1 MLTKRYLTSVKNLP
15 AIMAK
20 IVEGTAPKKFTIA
33 HLKSIGFPSSND
45 RGMLALLK
53 DLGFLS
59 DDGAP
64 SRRYHDYRDASRSP
78 AIMAEALREAYEDL
92 FHISER
98 PGPSHRAAIE
108 GKIKSAL
115 NVSDRVAR
123 ESASTFLALLR
134 LADLDAPPGTPL
146 HQDNEDSGSSFSGS
160 GQEIR
165 VLGVKVLLRGADR
178 KGAWACC
185 AAYAPSWNNPH
196 PSGIL
201 GTLSS
206 SNRTRKS
213 RGCVTNWRATR
224 ACIVRTAACSVRS
237 SGWSARTST

>member
-59 DDGAP
+59 DDGTP
-64 SRRYHDYRDASRSP
+64 SRRYHEYRDASRSP

-98 PGPSHRAAIE
+98 PSPSHRAAIE

-115 NVSDRVAR
+115 NVSDRIAR
-123 ESASTFLALLR
+123 ESASTFLALLK
-134 LADLDAPPGTPL
+134 LADLDAPQSVRL
-146 HQDNEDSGSSFSGS
+146 QRDNGDSGHEEAAG
-160 GQEIR
+160 E
-165 VLGVKVLLRGADR
+165 ADT
-178 KGAWACC
+178 GTEQAT
-185 AAYAPSWNNPH
+185 PTP
-196 PSGIL
+196 PSGAIGL
-201 GTLSS
+201 KYNVEIHLPASKDIGVY
-206 SNRTRKS
+206 NAIFKS
-213 RGCVTNWRATR
+213 VKEHLLDH
-224 ACIVRTAACSVRS
+224 
-237 SGWSARTST
+237 

>member
-59 DDGAP
+59 DDGTP
-64 SRRYHDYRDASRSP
+64 SQRYHEYRDASRSQTVL
-78 AIMAEALREAYEDL
+78 AEALREAYEDL
-92 FHISER
+92 FHISAK

-115 NVSDRVAR
+115 NVSDRVAK
-123 ESASTFLALLR
+123 ESASTFLALIKLV
-134 LADLDAPPGTPL
+134 DLDAPQSTPL
-146 HQDNEDSGSSFSGS
+146 ERDNGDSDTEETREEAGTQVG
-160 GQEIR
+160 
-165 VLGVKVLLRGADR
+165 KVT
-178 KGAWACC
+178 
-185 AAYAPSWNNPH
+185 PTS
-196 PSGIL
+196 PSGTIGL
-201 GTLSS
+201 RCNVEIHLPASKDIGVY
-206 SNRTRKS
+206 NAIFKS
-213 RGCVTNWRATR
+213 LKEHLLDN
-224 ACIVRTAACSVRS
+224 
-237 SGWSARTST
+237 

>member
-134 LADLDAPPGTPL
+134 LADLDVPPGTPL
-146 HQDNEDSGSSFSGS
+146 HQDNEDSGREETDAETVETDTES
-160 GQEIR
+160 GQT
-165 VLGVKVLLRGADR
+165 LP
-178 KGAWACC
+178 
-185 AAYAPSWNNPH
+185 AP
-196 PSGIL
+196 PSGTIGL
-201 GTLSS
+201 RYNVEIHLPASKDIGVY
-206 SNRTRKS
+206 NAIFKS
-213 RGCVTNWRATR
+213 LKEHLLDN
-224 ACIVRTAACSVRS
+224 
-237 SGWSARTST
+237 

>member
-59 DDGAP
+59 DDGTP
-64 SRRYHDYRDASRSP
+64 CQRYHEYRDASRSR

-98 PGPSHRAAIE
+98 PGPPHRGAIE

-115 NVSDRVAR
+115 NVSDRIAVVSQ
-123 ESASTFLALLR
+123 ELL
-134 LADLDAPPGTPL
+134 
-146 HQDNEDSGSSFSGS
+146 Q
-160 GQEIR
+160 
-165 VLGVKVLLRGADR
+165 
-178 KGAWACC
+178 
-185 AAYAPSWNNPH
+185 
-196 PSGIL
+196 
-201 GTLSS
+201 
-206 SNRTRKS
+206 
-213 RGCVTNWRATR
+213 
-224 ACIVRTAACSVRS
+224 
-237 SGWSARTST
+237 